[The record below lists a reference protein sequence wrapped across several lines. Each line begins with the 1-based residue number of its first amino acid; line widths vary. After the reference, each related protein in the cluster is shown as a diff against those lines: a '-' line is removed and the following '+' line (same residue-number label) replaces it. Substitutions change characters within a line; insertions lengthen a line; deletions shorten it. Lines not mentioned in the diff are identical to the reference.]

1 MQGFQVI
8 NGEHVGTILVSDDN
22 QTLTVLKSNQLLKGL
37 RFGTDYLAMNQFK
50 TIPITGSDLSL
61 ILNEGEVENTMLEPE
76 RFPMLTLKL
85 G

>member
-37 RFGTDYLAMNQFK
+37 KFGTDYLAMNQFK